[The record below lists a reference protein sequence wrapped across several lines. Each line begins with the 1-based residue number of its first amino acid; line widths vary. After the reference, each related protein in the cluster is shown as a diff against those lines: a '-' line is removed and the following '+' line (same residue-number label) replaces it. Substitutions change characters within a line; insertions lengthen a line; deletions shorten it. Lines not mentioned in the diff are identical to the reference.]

1 MKSFAGRLA
10 KVKPLLDDPKHPDWP
25 SITQELTQVASQ
37 AESFAE
43 QRPKSSRATWS
54 HLADSLDQEGYFDEP
69 SIQRTRP
76 LNIPSKVLTSGM
88 CLV

>member
-1 MKSFAGRLA
+1 MNSFAGRLA

-25 SITQELTQVASQ
+25 SITQELTHVALQ
-37 AESFAE
+37 AECFTE

-54 HLADSLDQEGYFDEP
+54 HLADSLDQEGYFDKP
-69 SIQRTRP
+69 SIQRTRR
-76 LNIPSKVLTSGM
+76 LNTTSKASTSGM